1 MKKVATIAIIILI
14 GLTSLYFLET
24 EEETPELRNPE
35 ELTELS
41 SAVTE
46 FSFNSFFRLA
56 EDDENLFISPY
67 SIHSALSMAYRGA
80 DGETADE
87 MAQVLGIDEMELEK
101 LMEDSLGLKHFLEY
115 SSQKNEVAIAN
126 SLFLREE
133 IPFLES
139 YKADGEK
146 YFEAEIGPLPDTG
159 EPINQWVYENTGEN
173 IEEIIDAGPID
184 ELVIAYLVNAI
195 YFNGNWEIEF
205 DEADTTERTFYSPE
219 GEVQV
224 EMMESEAEYRH
235 GISEEVQAATLEYED
250 GDFLFHAFMPL
261 EKSLP
266 EFYQEFDAEYFQE
279 MKPTNK
285 SETVLRMPKFVLE
298 DSLGLVE
305 TLEEMG
311 MEKAFDSDEAD
322 FSEMVDLGELD
333 LNVYISD
340 VLHASFVEVDEKG
353 TEAAAATAVEMR
365 LESLPMALEFNEP
378 FLFVIEEPET
388 ETILFIGQLVDPS

>member
-1 MKKVATIAIIILI
+1 MVI
-14 GLTSLYFLET
+14 
-24 EEETPELRNPE
+24 
-35 ELTELS
+35 
-41 SAVTE
+41 
-46 FSFNSFFRLA
+46 FF
-56 EDDENLFISPY
+56 
-67 SIHSALSMAYRGA
+67 
-80 DGETADE
+80 
-87 MAQVLGIDEMELEK
+87 
-101 LMEDSLGLKHFLEY
+101 
-115 SSQKNEVAIAN
+115 
-126 SLFLREE
+126 
-133 IPFLES
+133 
-139 YKADGEK
+139 
-146 YFEAEIGPLPDTG
+146 
-159 EPINQWVYENTGEN
+159 
-173 IEEIIDAGPID
+173 
-184 ELVIAYLVNAI
+184 
-195 YFNGNWEIEF
+195 
-205 DEADTTERTFYSPE
+205 
-219 GEVQV
+219 
-224 EMMESEAEYRH
+224 
-235 GISEEVQAATLEYED
+235 
-250 GDFLFHAFMPL
+250 FHAFMPL